1 MNDKQRKLSAKQ
13 KMALEMLTCG
23 EGYTY
28 KQIAEKVEVN
38 PKTLWAWRNE
48 PEFVIFQ
55 EELARL
61 NDIRWQ
67 AAEDAAREAAIK
79 LCKDGNQKMVEF
91 VLKNVGYNPT
101 NKVEA
106 DINQDIVISIGWD
119 NEQEEIDNGNNEN

>member
-1 MNDKQRKLSAKQ
+1 MNDKQKLTAKQ
-13 KMALEMLTCG
+13 KRALEMLTCG

-28 KQIAEKVEVN
+28 KQIAQEIGVN
-38 PKTLWAWRNE
+38 PHTLWDWRNE
-48 PEFVIFQ
+48 PAFTHFQ
-55 EELARL
+55 QELERL
-61 NDIRWQ
+61 NNIRWQ

>member
-1 MNDKQRKLSAKQ
+1 MARKITTKQR
-13 KMALEMLTCG
+13 MALEMLTCG

-28 KQIAEKVEVN
+28 KEIAEQVGIN
-38 PKTLWAWRNE
+38 PKTLWEWRNC
-48 PEFVIFQ
+48 PEYVMFQ
-55 EELARL
+55 EELKRL

-91 VLKNVGYNPT
+91 VLKNAGYNPT

-106 DINQDIVISIGWD
+106 DINQDIVISIGYEEAE
-119 NEQEEIDNGNNEN
+119 NE